1 MNIFGNVIWIIF
13 GGFVIA
19 VEYFLS
25 GILMC
30 LTIIGVPFG
39 FQVFKLGALSLLPF
53 GHRSVIV
60 EENRGCFS
68 FLMNLIWLLIG
79 GIWIALTHF
88 ALGLV
93 LLVVSNILTGIGV
106 YGMTKANLVLDPGN
120 GIVDTLCRT
129 LNRPFSYLRV
139 RFDILLVTF
148 TILSGLVIAHKV
160 VGVGVGTL
168 ISAIL
173 IGKSVGFTGRLA
185 DRYVNHWLQV
195 RR

>member
-1 MNIFGNVIWIIF
+1 MNILGNVIWIIF

-30 LTIIGVPFG
+30 LTIIGIPFG

-88 ALGLV
+88 ALGL
-93 LLVVSNILTGIGV
+93 LFCITIIGIPFGLQHFKL
-106 YGMTKANLVLDPGN
+106 M
-120 GIVDTLCRT
+120 IVAIS
-129 LNRPFSYLRV
+129 PF
-139 RFDILLVTF
+139 
-148 TILSGLVIAHKV
+148 
-160 VGVGVGTL
+160 
-168 ISAIL
+168 
-173 IGKSVGFTGRLA
+173 GREIVWI
-185 DRYVNHWLQV
+185 D
-195 RR
+195 